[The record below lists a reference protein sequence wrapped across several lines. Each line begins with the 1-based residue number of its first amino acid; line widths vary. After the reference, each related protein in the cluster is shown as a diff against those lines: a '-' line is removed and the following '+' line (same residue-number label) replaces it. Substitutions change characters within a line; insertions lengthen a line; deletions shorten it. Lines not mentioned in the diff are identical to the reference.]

1 MRHCR
6 QHASGF
12 SCNQIERG
20 KCYIS
25 KEFTWFALG
34 QPEAATRTNLQYQQ
48 SGAVIY
54 ALLLLRSNSL
64 EISTVL
70 LHDNCDAKIFVSC
83 LMTIDAGRF
92 SNEHVSSR
100 PAAMPRFRL

>member
-1 MRHCR
+1 M
-6 QHASGF
+6 
-12 SCNQIERG
+12 SCNQIERRTR
-20 KCYIS
+20 YIS
-25 KEFTWFALG
+25 KEFTSYALG
-34 QPEAATRTNLQYQQ
+34 RPEAAARTNLQCRQ
-48 SGAVIY
+48 SGPDDIQ
-54 ALLLLRSNSL
+54 ALLLLQSNSL
-64 EISTVL
+64 EISTAL